1 MICPLNIYIN
11 IVIHY
16 RTFCNKKVN
25 LEAKIEKLEAEVKRL
40 EAENKALRIEN
51 AQLKERLSLNSSLP
65 SSNELYKIKKGVH
78 TKKKSAPCC
87 LTLLKLN
94 AF

>member
-25 LEAKIEKLEAEVKRL
+25 VVRKGKLEAKIEKLEAEVERL

-51 AQLKERLSLNSSLP
+51 AQLKERLS
-65 SSNELYKIKKGVH
+65 
-78 TKKKSAPCC
+78 
-87 LTLLKLN
+87 
-94 AF
+94 